1 MLLNY
6 IRSNV
11 QQEKFSCLFFV
22 LKNMALF
29 MVLCFDFIIS
39 TLRIQNE
46 LSVVMRRENIKIER
60 EES

>member
-1 MLLNY
+1 MFNKENFLG
-6 IRSNV
+6 
-11 QQEKFSCLFFV
+11 FFV

-29 MVLCFDFIIS
+29 MVPCFDFITS